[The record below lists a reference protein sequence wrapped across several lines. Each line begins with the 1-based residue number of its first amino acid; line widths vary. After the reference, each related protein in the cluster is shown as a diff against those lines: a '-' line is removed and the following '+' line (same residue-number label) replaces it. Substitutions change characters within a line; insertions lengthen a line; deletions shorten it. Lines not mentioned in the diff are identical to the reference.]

1 MPCKPSMTCGPDTP
15 KPSRNR
21 PPDRCAS
28 VIAVCAIVTGE
39 RVPTWIT
46 PEPSSMDSVRAAR
59 YPSSEGASA
68 PQASATQQ
76 TSRPS
81 FSASTANSAVSR
93 PADPSMVV
101 AVRTYRSA
109 LSLMASRLC
118 FMPVSC
124 SRSRTKT
131 IFASLS
137 GIASMATFSPERA
150 GPSGTTARAACPF
163 RPAAG

>member
-1 MPCKPSMTCGPDTP
+1 MRYWLPAKLTFSPVNTLRTIATVSRMRASGWPNGMPCKPSMTCGPETP

-21 PPDRCAS
+21 PPDKWAS

-81 FSASTANSAVSR
+81 FSASTANSAVLSGR
-93 PADPSMVV
+93 HPSMVV
-101 AVRTYRSA
+101 AVRITG
-109 LSLMASRLC
+109 
-118 FMPVSC
+118 PV
-124 SRSRTKT
+124 
-131 IFASLS
+131 
-137 GIASMATFSPERA
+137 
-150 GPSGTTARAACPF
+150 
-163 RPAAG
+163 RPAP